1 MWCSLAAAEALGRAE
16 LWGCERHAC
25 RRRLS
30 KPASRNPMTL
40 GWPGCGIA
48 GNELLCCFRVEV
60 RYLSSLSASAERVP
74 IVRGSVIPT
83 VDCFLG
89 RSADVRV
96 VPARKCPKYSKKGLD
111 PAARF
116 HNNR

>member
-40 GWPGCGIA
+40 GRDAGLPGTNFCVAFELRSGIYHLFPLA
-48 GNELLCCFRVEV
+48 RNEFR
-60 RYLSSLSASAERVP
+60 
-74 IVRGSVIPT
+74 
-83 VDCFLG
+83 
-89 RSADVRV
+89 
-96 VPARKCPKYSKKGLD
+96 
-111 PAARF
+111 
-116 HNNR
+116 